1 MADKRLYR
9 VLTPD
14 GQLSHDS
21 FVLASEQPDAIQKG
35 CVLVVNERDGTQLT
49 THRDRLFSIAKVGER
64 KTGVPAM
71 RARAGSRRGSGA
83 MPLRRGQSVRVA
95 GAAGGLFHDAA
106 VRATFARERTVP
118 FDATC
123 DL

>member
-21 FVLASEQPDAIQKG
+21 FVLASEQPDVIQNG

-49 THRDRLFSIAKVGER
+49 IHRDRLFSIAKVGER
-64 KTGVPAM
+64 KQACLRCGQCWESSRIRCNAPTT
-71 RARAGSRRGSGA
+71 RAVRASCWSRRMA
-83 MPLRRGQSVRVA
+83 FP
-95 GAAGGLFHDAA
+95 DAA
-106 VRATFARERTVP
+106 VR
-118 FDATC
+118 
-123 DL
+123 